1 VTIDEAVERKAA
13 HDNQQQA
20 VLRELQYA
28 HQVILAAVAIMTP
41 GQKMLWAT
49 ANAKRGV
56 PGQGTTR
63 FHERAVAI
71 FNATGEC

>member
-1 VTIDEAVERKAA
+1 MTIDEAVERKAA
-13 HDNQQQA
+13 HDNLQQQL
-20 VLRELQYA
+20 LRELQRA
-28 HQVILAAVAIMTP
+28 HQVILSAVSIMTP
-41 GQKMLWAT
+41 GQKTLWAA

-56 PGQGTTR
+56 PGTSTTR